1 MTETEIDKAH
11 ADMSANPEDDAARLR
26 FYERIADSELYL
38 LLVGEPDGDQ
48 VSPELFDVKDQK
60 FALVFDREERLSS
73 FVGRAA
79 PYAGLPGRG
88 LIQMLDGQN
97 VGLALNLE
105 VAPSAMLI
113 PPNAVDWLA
122 EILRNAPEETQGT
135 LSELRSPGT
144 LPEEVVTGLDRKL
157 AIAAGL
163 ASHAYLAGAVYKEG
177 GVGHIL
183 AFVDARDEAEKALAH
198 AAGEALTFSGIEA
211 GTIDVMFVSSGDE
224 VADILQRVGLRFD
237 LPVPEQPSIPGA
249 PGMDPENPPKL
260 T

>member
-11 ADMSANPEDDAARLR
+11 ADMSDNPEDDATRLR

-38 LLVGEPDGDQ
+38 LLAGEPEGDQ

-73 FVGRAA
+73 FGGRAA

-88 LIQMLDGQN
+88 LIQMLDGQD

-113 PPNAVDWLA
+113 PPDAVDWLA
-122 EILRNAPEETQGT
+122 ETLRTAPEEPQGT
-135 LSELRSPGT
+135 LSELRSPGA

-183 AFVDARDEAEKALAH
+183 AFVDAQDGSEKALAH

-237 LPVPEQPSIPGA
+237 LPLPEQPTMPAA
-249 PGMDPENPPKL
+249 PGMDPAKPPKL

>member
-1 MTETEIDKAH
+1 MAETEIDKAH
-11 ADMSANPEDDAARLR
+11 AAMAADPSDDAARLR
-26 FYERIADSELYL
+26 FYERVADSELYL
-38 LLVGEPDGDQ
+38 LLAGEPEGDQ
-48 VSPELFDVKDQK
+48 VTPELFDVSDQN
-60 FALVFDREERLSS
+60 FALVFDREERLST

-88 LIQMLDGQN
+88 LIQMLDGQD

-113 PPNAVDWLA
+113 PPDAVDWLA
-122 EILRNAPEETQGT
+122 ETLRNAPTETQGT
-135 LSELRSPGT
+135 LSELRSPGA
-144 LPEEVVTGLDRKL
+144 LPEEVITGLDRKL
-157 AIAAGL
+157 AIASGL

-183 AFVDARDEAEKALAH
+183 AFVDAREGAEKALAH

-211 GTIDVMFVSSGDE
+211 GTIDVLFVGSGD
-224 VADILQRVGLRFD
+224 DIAGVLERVGLRFD
-237 LPVPEQPSIPGA
+237 LPVPAQPSEPQA
-249 PGMDPENPPKL
+249 PGMDPSKPPKI

>member
-1 MTETEIDKAH
+1 MTQTDIDIAH
-11 ADMSANPEDDAARLR
+11 AAMTASEDDDAARLR
-26 FYERIADSELYL
+26 FYERVADAELFIL
-38 LLVGEPDGDQ
+38 LAGDPDGDQ
-48 VSPELFDVKDQK
+48 VEPELFEISDQK
-60 FALVFDREERLSS
+60 FALIFDREERLAT

-88 LIQMLDGQN
+88 LIQMLEGQG

-113 PPNAVDWLA
+113 PPDAVDWLA
-122 EILRNAPEETQGT
+122 ETLRNTPEETTGN
-135 LSELRSPGT
+135 LSELRSPGA

-163 ASHAYLAGAVYKEG
+163 ASHAFLSGAVYDDG
-177 GVGHIL
+177 RFGHIL
-183 AFVDARDEAEKALAH
+183 AFVDAKDAAEKALAH

-211 GTIDVMFVSSGDE
+211 GTIDVLFVKSGD
-224 VADILQRVGLRFD
+224 AINDILARVGLRFD
-237 LPVPEQPSIPGA
+237 LPVPEQPNLPGA
-249 PGMDPENPPKL
+249 PGMDPEKPPKL